1 MVVRNSIIMA
11 IFITVYI
18 LNKFHIVVF
27 IQYDHFLQC
36 YFNDILAPLVL
47 IPLFINIHIL
57 AGLRHKNLSPC
68 LFEIAIYFCIL
79 SVFFE
84 YIVPIYNNRAIADNY
99 DILAY
104 LAGSIV
110 YFSFFGKRVYHLEW
124 LPLRSGFNPK

>member
-18 LNKFHIVVF
+18 LNKFHIVEF
-27 IQYDHFLQC
+27 IQYDHFLRW

-47 IPLFINIHIL
+47 IPLFINIHIFT
-57 AGLRHKNLSPC
+57 GLRRNDLPPC
-68 LFEIAIYFCIL
+68 LFEVVIYFFVL

-84 YIVPIYNNRAIADNY
+84 GIVPIYNNRAVADHY

-104 LAGSIV
+104 LVGSVV
-110 YFSFFGKRVYHLEW
+110 YFSFVGKRVYHLDW
-124 LPLRSGFNPK
+124 LPLRSGFNTK